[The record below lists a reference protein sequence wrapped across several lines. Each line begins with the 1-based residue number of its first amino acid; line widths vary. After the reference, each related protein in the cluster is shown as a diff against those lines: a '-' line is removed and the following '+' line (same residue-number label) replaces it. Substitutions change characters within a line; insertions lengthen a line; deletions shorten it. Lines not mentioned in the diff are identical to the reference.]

1 MRAYKD
7 PFAAGPGTLDRQDL
21 VEYEH
26 ALKDAIHQFLPF
38 ASYSLFFPLA
48 GWDEAEIRP
57 EYRAAGSE
65 VFLPLVL
72 RGQLLAWFVARGV
85 KLPAPKTSL
94 AYLQALATATLERL
108 LLYKESITDP
118 FTGLSNRVRFLH
130 CLTQEIGLIKGCLQ
144 PAAGQRLDADLPSFS
159 GCLGLVLMDL
169 DCFQRIN
176 ENYGYV
182 TGDRMVAEVAAVLAR
197 VCPKHVITARLQDDA
212 FALLLPD
219 ATPRVSFQLA
229 EVIREEV
236 AKLAVADEL
245 TGDRLQ
251 VSASL
256 GVINY
261 PQGLSGPQL
270 KRGDREQARVLLRKA
285 RKAVGTAK
293 DHGRNRVFSYA
304 EILKS
309 GGRVL
314 EVLPLNRLAVS
325 LGRSVDAQE
334 GRRFLVWSPKFQK
347 TAEARLTED
356 DRLLGSYPTLYKGE
370 IVLTLVQDEM
380 SFAEVLH
387 TSDPAWAVEPG
398 DRLTLV
404 QEGESPFE
412 TESSGDAATAPQKD
426 ILTGLYSYR
435 DFLAWFSRARQKPAD
450 FCLALLRLQDHAG
463 EHSANFQQHMDGQ
476 VRKLAEL
483 AAEILGGQPTGG
495 RYGLGGLAYFLPGR
509 EPAEVLAEF
518 QTLCAAASERLS
530 LNLAV
535 GIARFPYLRLDRAAA
550 LESAGKALD
559 HALLLPPPRAALFD
573 SVSLNIAADKLFVDG
588 DFFGALEEFK
598 LALLADENN
607 LTARNSLGVCLAQL
621 GRLEQARQHFEQ
633 VIAADPKDIM
643 AHFNLG
649 RACQRLGDLKRAR
662 EAYRRC
668 LKLDPRHLFSLLR
681 LGTLAEREN
690 KPAQAEKFYLQAAEL
705 PEGQKLTPR
714 LLARV
719 CLARGRIG
727 QAREYL
733 HLALQANHNDAQ
745 AMHLLARLYLDSG
758 EDPQIAEVLA
768 RQSSALSPDKEEYW
782 QTLSR
787 ALTAQGKD
795 EEARQVESRRA

>member
-7 PFAAGPGTLDRQDL
+7 PFAAGPGALDRQDL

-38 ASYSLFFPLA
+38 ATYSLFFPRS
-48 GWDEAEIRP
+48 DQDQAEVRP
-57 EYRAAGSE
+57 EYRAADSE

-72 RGQLLAWFVARGV
+72 RGRLLGWFVARGV
-85 KLPAPKTSL
+85 KLPAPKASL
-94 AYLQALATATLERL
+94 AYLQSLATATLERL
-108 LLYKESITDP
+108 VLYKQGITDP
-118 FTGLSNRVRFLH
+118 VTGLANRAHFLH
-130 CLTQEIGLIKGCLQ
+130 CLTQEIGLIKGCLL
-144 PAAGQRLDADLPSFS
+144 PSAGQRLDSDLPSFS
-159 GCLGLVLMDL
+159 GCLGLILMDL

-176 ENYGYV
+176 ENYGYA
-182 TGDRMVAEVAAVLAR
+182 TGDRMVAEVAQVLAR
-197 VCPKHVITARLQDDA
+197 VCPKHVIAARLQDDA

-219 ATPRVSFQLA
+219 ATPRASFQLA

-236 AKLAVADEL
+236 AKLAVTDEL

-261 PQGLSGPQL
+261 PQGLSGPQF
-270 KRGDREQARVLLRKA
+270 KRGDREQARILLRKA
-285 RKAVGTAK
+285 RKAVTTAK
-293 DHGRNRVFSYA
+293 DHGRNRVFSYTD
-304 EILKS
+304 ILKS

-314 EVLPLNRLAVS
+314 EILPLNRLSVS
-325 LGRSVDAQE
+325 LGRAVDAQE
-334 GRRFLVWSPKFQK
+334 GRRFLVWSPKYQK

-412 TESSGDAATAPQKD
+412 SESAGDAAAPQKD

-435 DFLAWFSRARQKPAD
+435 DFLAWLGRARQKPEG

-463 EHSANFQQHMDGQ
+463 EHSATFQQHMDGQ
-476 VRKLAEL
+476 VRKLVEL
-483 AAEILGGQPTGG
+483 ASGILGGQPTGG
-495 RYGLGGLAYFLPGR
+495 RYGLGGLAYFLPER

-518 QTLCAAASERLS
+518 QTLCSAASERLGQ
-530 LNLAV
+530 NLAV
-535 GIARFPYLRLDRAAA
+535 GIARHPYLRMDRALA
-550 LESAGKALD
+550 LENARKALD

-573 SVSLNIAADKLFVDG
+573 SVSLNIAADKLYMDG
-588 DFFGALEEFK
+588 DTFGALEEFK

-607 LTARNSLGVCLAQL
+607 LTARNSLGICLAQL

-633 VIAADPKDIM
+633 VIAADSKDIL

-649 RACQRLGDLKRAR
+649 RACQRLGDLKRAK

-668 LKLDPRHLFSLLR
+668 LKLDPRHLYSLLR

-705 PEGQKLTPR
+705 PEGGKLTPR

-719 CLARGRIG
+719 SLARGRTE

-733 HLALQANHNDAQ
+733 HLALNANHNDAQ
-745 AMHLLARLYLDSG
+745 AMYLLAKLYLDSG

-768 RQSSALSPDKEEYW
+768 RQSAALSPDKEEYW

-787 ALTAQGKD
+787 ALAAQGKD
-795 EEARQVESRRA
+795 DEAQQVEMRRG